1 MFGRPRTLLA
11 IAACMLMTPVA
22 AQAPTTTAFDGKYV
36 GTATVGR
43 GRATTTC
50 WAINSMD
57 MTITGGQVVIHA
69 IRFTGNEPTLRGSVN
84 TAGEVLASLQI
95 GSYFFFMSGTIHD
108 KVFTGQRLVAQ
119 CYYSV
124 QMQIAPPPTMPFDG
138 EYVGVSR
145 KSLKPASAQDAKCP
159 PDGVSAP
166 LTILKGVVWSHGAG
180 WQGTVSQQGVVVM
193 QNAKSTRLNGQ
204 IDAQG
209 IMRGQAINAAGCT
222 ITFVWQ
228 RK

>member
-1 MFGRPRTLLA
+1 MSERTYPLCGTSGLRTHGLRLLLT
-11 IAACMLMTPVA
+11 IAACVSASPVA
-22 AQAPTTTAFDGKYV
+22 TQAPASTTTAFDGNYV

-69 IRFTGNEPTLRGSVN
+69 IRFTGNEPTLQGSVN

-145 KSLKPASAQDAKCP
+145 KVIEAGERPRRQ
-159 PDGVSAP
+159 VSAGRS
-166 LTILKGVVWSHGAG
+166 LGAADDIERRRLVAWSWLARDRHP
-180 WQGTVSQQGVVVM
+180 
-193 QNAKSTRLNGQ
+193 
-204 IDAQG
+204 
-209 IMRGQAINAAGCT
+209 AGCRGYAERQVNPT
-222 ITFVWQ
+222 K
-228 RK
+228 RPD